1 MDISQIIPQ
10 DNEKKKKKSGGFQ
23 SLNLSKNVFRAVL
36 KKGYK
41 VPTPIQRKAIPVIME
56 GKNVVA
62 MARTGSGKTA
72 AFLIPMLE
80 RLKSRIPKSGAR
92 ALIFSPTRELAMQTL
107 KFTKELAINT
117 GLKATLILGGD
128 KIEDQFAA
136 MHESPDIIIATP
148 GRFLH
153 LVVEMDLKLSSVE
166 YVVFDEADRL
176 FEMGFQD
183 QLQEVLNR
191 LPTERQ
197 TLLFSATLPKI
208 LVDFV
213 KLGVED
219 PVLIRLDV
227 DLQISENL
235 KTSYFLCRTDDKT
248 AVLLYLLK
256 NVVDLEKEL
265 TVVFLATKHHVEYM
279 KEVLEK
285 ASIPCSYIYS
295 SLDQMARTIHIAKF
309 RTKKVGILLVTDIA
323 ARGIDIPLLDNVIN
337 FNFPFKPKLFVHRV
351 GRVARA
357 GRSGRAFSL
366 VAPDETPYLLDL
378 HLFLGKSIKFAKP
391 DMQDEDGVC
400 GCVPQTVIDDEAD
413 LLHNWHERYFDLKST
428 LKVSR
433 NAYQQYLKSRPAA
446 SSESIRRMKKFSFA
460 TVEIHP
466 LFKDDA
472 ELEKNKMLAKMKS
485 YRPNTTI
492 FELGP
497 LAKTQANV
505 VMREKR
511 KMHSRFVKQ
520 TAEEESQEN
529 EPVEKAKNTLVS
541 ADEDDLK
548 SFNQNVT
555 VKKNEPAYL
564 KKSAFRDDEHYLT
577 YVSSEHYKEKG
588 LGLESTFERQAA
600 DAVLDFTGD
609 ENESMK
615 KLKNIKRWDRKK
627 KKFVQDNDNEKSK
640 KMKTES
646 GVWIPKTYKSDIYK
660 KWQEK
665 NKIRYQQNGDDDE
678 NEGDFG
684 RQHRMPRQFKGS
696 QEKSHRPPR
705 RELKTTEEIY
715 KARSRKERLMD
726 HQKNKNRRKPK
737 DEFGIKSKNQK
748 EKFTGHQKKKNQ
760 LKFNRNM
767 GAKNFKSRQNVG
779 GNRRRR

>member
-1 MDISQIIPQ
+1 M
-10 DNEKKKKKSGGFQ
+10 
-23 SLNLSKNVFRAVL
+23 
-36 KKGYK
+36 
-41 VPTPIQRKAIPVIME
+41 
-56 GKNVVA
+56 
-62 MARTGSGKTA
+62 
-72 AFLIPMLE
+72 
-80 RLKSRIPKSGAR
+80 
-92 ALIFSPTRELAMQTL
+92 
-107 KFTKELAINT
+107 ELAINT
-117 GLKATLILGGD
+117 GLKAALILGGD

-136 MHESPDIIIATP
+136 IHESPDIIIATP

-197 TLLFSATLPKI
+197 TLLFSATLPKV

-213 KLGVED
+213 KLGVEE

-235 KTSYFLCRTDDKT
+235 KTSYFLCRTDDKA

-265 TVVFLATKHHVEYM
+265 TVVFLATKHHVDYM
-279 KEVLEK
+279 KDVLEK
-285 ASIPCSYIYS
+285 ACIPCSYIYS

-378 HLFLGKSIKFAKP
+378 HLFLGKSIKYAKP
-391 DMQDEDGVC
+391 DTQDEDGVC
-400 GCVPQTVIDDEAD
+400 GSVPQTVIDDEAD
-413 LLHNWHERYFDLKST
+413 LLHSWHERYFDLKSM
-428 LKVSR
+428 LKVSQ

-446 SSESIRRMKKFSFA
+446 SSESIRRMKKFSFS

-466 LFKDDA
+466 IFNDEA
-472 ELEKNKMLAKMKS
+472 ELEKNKMLAKMKN

-505 VMREKR
+505 IMREKR

-520 TAEEESQEN
+520 AVEESQDN
-529 EPVEKAKNTLVS
+529 ESVEETKNTLVS

-555 VKKNEPAYL
+555 VKTKQPAYL

-609 ENESMK
+609 ENASMK

-627 KKFVQDNDNEKSK
+627 KKFVQDNDTEKSK

-665 NKIRYQQNGDDDE
+665 NKIRYQQNDDE

-684 RQHRMPRQFKGS
+684 KQRRIPRHFK
-696 QEKSHRPPR
+696 
-705 RELKTTEEIY
+705 
-715 KARSRKERLMD
+715 
-726 HQKNKNRRKPK
+726 
-737 DEFGIKSKNQK
+737 
-748 EKFTGHQKKKNQ
+748 
-760 LKFNRNM
+760 
-767 GAKNFKSRQNVG
+767 
-779 GNRRRR
+779 